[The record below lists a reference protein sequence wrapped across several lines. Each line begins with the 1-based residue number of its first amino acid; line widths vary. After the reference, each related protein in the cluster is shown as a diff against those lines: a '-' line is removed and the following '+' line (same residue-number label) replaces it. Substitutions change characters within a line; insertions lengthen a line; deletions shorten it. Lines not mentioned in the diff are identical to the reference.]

1 MYSSSCPFYHFH
13 SMNPQQQLALQKLLW
28 SQQQQDPLFSSGLST
43 LYPGMP
49 IDQMAI
55 AGSSGGSRFHP
66 LSLFMQFTS
75 QKSSGCLRVASGSL
89 VWLFY
94 LEAGKLAFATYS
106 ANPFERL
113 DRHLAQVSHQVP
125 TLVSAVRAQVRS
137 LFSTSLVNQPTATPA
152 DYQAIEWLVEQQY
165 LHLDQVAELIEAL
178 AKEVLESFLTLTEG
192 THEFLEKDTLS
203 SFPSLCQL
211 DLRALVDECQAQ
223 LRQKPLP
230 IQAFSLESESKVAP
244 DTTPIAEP
252 AERDGAS
259 VGETKEITPSP
270 GVTKR
275 HTVACIDDSPTVL
288 SAINSFLD
296 QEYFS
301 IVMINDPLK
310 ALMQIIRCKPDL
322 ILLDVGMP
330 NLDGY
335 ELCSLLRKHSN
346 FKNTPIVMVTGNTG
360 FIDRAKAKLVGASG
374 YLTKPFTRAELVKM
388 VFKYLK

>member
-1 MYSSSCPFYHFH
+1 
-13 SMNPQQQLALQKLLW
+13 MNPQQQLALQKLLW

-43 LYPGMP
+43 LYPGIP
-49 IDQMAI
+49 INQAAMAGATGI
-55 AGSSGGSRFHP
+55 PRFHP

-75 QKSSGCLRVASGSL
+75 QKASGCLRVTSKSL
-89 VWLFY
+89 IWLFY
-94 LEAGKLAFATYS
+94 LEAGKLTFATYS

-113 DRHLAQVSHQVP
+113 DRHLAQVSQQVP

-137 LFSTSLVNQPTATPA
+137 LFSASLINHPAAIPA

-165 LHLDQVAELIEAL
+165 LHQNQVAELIEAL
-178 AKEVLESFLTLTEG
+178 AKEVIEAFLSLTEG
-192 THEFLEKDTLS
+192 THEFLEKDTVS
-203 SFPSLCQL
+203 DFPSLCQL
-211 DLRALVDECQAQ
+211 DLRTLVDECQTQ
-223 LRQKPLP
+223 LRQKSLP
-230 IQAFSLESESKVAP
+230 IQSFNLESESKIAL
-244 DTTPIAEP
+244 DTTSPPEP
-252 AERDGAS
+252 AETVSAS
-259 VGETKEITPSP
+259 EDEAKEIPSLP
-270 GVTKR
+270 KTGKR
-275 HTVACIDDSPTVL
+275 HTIACIDDSPTVL

-296 QEYFS
+296 QEFCS

-310 ALMQIIRCKPDL
+310 ALMQIIRSKPDL

-335 ELCSLLRKHSN
+335 ELCSLLRKHSS

>member
-1 MYSSSCPFYHFH
+1 
-13 SMNPQQQLALQKLLW
+13 MNNAAMAGTSGPQ
-28 SQQQQDPLFSSGLST
+28 
-43 LYPGMP
+43 
-49 IDQMAI
+49 
-55 AGSSGGSRFHP
+55 RFHP
-66 LSLFMQFTS
+66 VSLFVQLTS
-75 QKSSGCLRVASGSL
+75 RKSSGCLRVTSGSL

-94 LEAGKLAFATYS
+94 LEAGKLTFATS
-106 ANPFERL
+106 SVNPFERL
-113 DRHLAQVSHQVP
+113 DRHLAQVSQQVP

-137 LFSTSLVNQPTATPA
+137 LFSASLVNSSMATPA

-165 LHLDQVAELIEAL
+165 LHQEQVAELVEAL
-178 AKEVLESFLTLTEG
+178 AQEVLESFLALTEG
-192 THEFLEKDTLS
+192 SHEFLEKDTLS
-203 SFPSLCQL
+203 DFPSLCQL
-211 DLRALVDECQAQ
+211 DLRTLVDECQTRM
-223 LRQKPLP
+223 RQQPQP
-230 IQAFSLESESKVAP
+230 IQLFSLEPESKIIP
-244 DTTPIAEP
+244 DTTPAK
-252 AERDGAS
+252 S
-259 VGETKEITPSP
+259 VGTDQETATIAKEITPP
-270 GVTKR
+270 PATRKR

-335 ELCSLLRKHSN
+335 ELCSLLRKHSS

>member
-1 MYSSSCPFYHFH
+1 
-13 SMNPQQQLALQKLLW
+13 MNPQQQLALKKLLW

-49 IDQMAI
+49 IDQTAMATS
-55 AGSSGGSRFHP
+55 AGVPRFHP

-75 QKSSGCLRVASGSL
+75 QKSSGCLRVTSGSL

-94 LEAGKLAFATYS
+94 LEAGKLAFATCS

-113 DRHLAQVSHQVP
+113 DRHLTQVSQQVP

-137 LFSTSLVNQPTATPA
+137 RFSASLANHSAATPA

-165 LHLDQVAELIEAL
+165 LNQAQVAELVEAL
-178 AKEVLESFLTLTEG
+178 AKEVIESFLSLTEG
-192 THEFLEKDTLS
+192 THEFLEKDTMS
-203 SFPSLCQL
+203 DFPSLCQL
-211 DLRALVDECQAQ
+211 DLRALVDECQTR
-223 LRQKPLP
+223 LRQKTLP
-230 IQAFSLESESKVAP
+230 IQSFNLESENKTAL
-244 DTTPIAEP
+244 DTPPSPEP
-252 AERDGAS
+252 AETSKALGDEAP
-259 VGETKEITPSP
+259 EITPP
-270 GVTKR
+270 PKTRKR
-275 HTVACIDDSPTVL
+275 HTIACIDDSPTVL

-296 QEYFS
+296 QEFCS

-335 ELCSLLRKHSN
+335 ELCSLLRKHSS